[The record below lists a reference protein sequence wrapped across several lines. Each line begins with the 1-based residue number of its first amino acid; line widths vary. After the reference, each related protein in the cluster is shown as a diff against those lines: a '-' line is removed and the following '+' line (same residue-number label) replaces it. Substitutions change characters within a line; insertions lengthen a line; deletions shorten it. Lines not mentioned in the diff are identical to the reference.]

1 MRKIILLVVMAFVCQ
16 SAFAQTDTVAQD
28 QQTKQEKDLKILF
41 KKTKKLTSDVRT
53 LTVENSKLQDVCD
66 SLAQEN
72 KALSEV
78 LQGSTNSTNEKFS
91 KTDASINA
99 NNSALKS
106 RTTWGIVLV
115 VLLVCGFGCLAY
127 YLIKRVKKGSSS
139 IDDVRKAQETL
150 TAAQTKMQEESIK
163 LDNKLLEIAEKQIQV
178 EQATTNAAEPSQEI
192 DHSLVKKVADE
203 IVRIKVNLS
212 RMDSSIKGHKQLSK
226 AVERMEDN
234 FKANG
239 YEIIDMLGQPYN
251 EGMKVIANFIVDENL
266 PEGQQ
271 IITGVTKPAITY
283 NGKMIQAAEITVS
296 QNI

>member
-1 MRKIILLVVMAFVCQ
+1 
-16 SAFAQTDTVAQD
+16 
-28 QQTKQEKDLKILF
+28 
-41 KKTKKLTSDVRT
+41 
-53 LTVENSKLQDVCD
+53 
-66 SLAQEN
+66 
-72 KALSEV
+72 
-78 LQGSTNSTNEKFS
+78 
-91 KTDASINA
+91 
-99 NNSALKS
+99 
-106 RTTWGIVLV
+106 
-115 VLLVCGFGCLAY
+115 
-127 YLIKRVKKGSSS
+127 
-139 IDDVRKAQETL
+139 
-150 TAAQTKMQEESIK
+150 MQEESIK

-226 AVERMEDN
+226 AVQRMEDN